1 MSDEVLKYVKLT
13 LSRIPKAIKSE
24 DIEFDTLKSFD
35 NSSLYTVYKKVPI
48 KEIQILIS
56 DTDRTQDLKT
66 RFKDALKIQDYIKEN
81 KENFEELAK
90 KTSVEKIDAIEEE
103 QTRFKK
109 EIPFFLKYD
118 KNYLWQIFYST
129 KSDKYFMLFP
139 AKEGETECLFYLLK
153 KKIED
158 SDDYI
163 YVPICEMTVEKTFE
177 NETNKINDL
186 ENYIWSFT
194 GNWPETMEY
203 INEKQEKFFYII
215 GKTKTKEDLETK
227 YRIQINNEAEFNE
240 IFVLTKALFILTTE
254 TKNTYSITPGID
266 NNGSLIFYYN
276 DEELSIANLKDFIAS
291 ETTRQQ
297 NLKYDCKI
305 KNESCQKNIEK
316 TKQILK
322 EQEKIYLD
330 QERQILDFMN
340 CRKSFFKKMRF
351 YFTNNK
357 KFIMDRKKTINK
369 INNEV
374 KKAEEEENQDL
385 TSIMTT
391 PDFAGISEIFTISDL
406 IKTTNEANVEKTNL
420 KNLEK
425 DFNALKLKQK
435 NTAKKIENADKYLD
449 EIEKHKK
456 NLLEFWRFTNKDNIK
471 SLEEGE
477 EDVKERK
484 ITYVFNYYDDL
495 ETLGAEVDS
504 LQRKKLSNQ
513 ETEAIFVA
521 KYLLNG
527 INSVITKSDTYLLD
541 EEYSKL
547 KEALS
552 KTEEN
557 ETTEEK
563 LNELS
568 YILGG
573 IDDSTKIKELNHKKF
588 RESKRNIYEI
598 LRFNETTTLEDFKDR
613 MREIGKYVSEAY
625 QKIISPYDMNVYF
638 VKRNKGFIIG
648 DLNPYKLLGKEDIN
662 KIYKMKAN
670 KETHMLFLSNCIYYN
685 NLNQTLPL
693 GMDEGTTIITK
704 VGDNKKVGD
713 TEVNML
719 FEKDEF
725 NVEIRKIRIM
735 KEEKR

>member
-13 LSRIPKAIKSE
+13 LSKIPKSIKSE

-66 RFKDALKIQDYIKEN
+66 RFKNALKIQDYIKEN
-81 KENFEELAK
+81 KEGFEELAN
-90 KTSVEKIDAIEEE
+90 KTSVEKIEEIEEE
-103 QTRFKK
+103 QKAFKK
-109 EIPFFLKYD
+109 EVPFFLKYE
-118 KNYLWQIFYST
+118 KNYLWQIFYSS

-139 AKEGETECLFYLLK
+139 AKEGETESLFYLIK
-153 KKIED
+153 KKIE
-158 SDDYI
+158 SSKDYV
-163 YVPICEMTVEKTFE
+163 YVPICEQNIEKIYDSTQ
-177 NETNKINDL
+177 NKINDL

-194 GNWPETMEY
+194 GSWPVTMEY
-203 INEKQEKFFYII
+203 VNEKQEKFFYIT
-215 GKTKTKEDLETK
+215 GETKIQEDLKTK
-227 YRIQINNEAEFNE
+227 YRIQIKNEAEFNE
-240 IFVLTKALFILTTE
+240 LYVLVKALFILSSE
-254 TKNTYSITPGID
+254 TKNTYKITPGID
-266 NNGSLIFYYN
+266 KTGKLIFYYN
-276 DEELSIANLKDFIAS
+276 DYELSVANLKDFIAN
-291 ETTRQQ
+291 ETTKQQ
-297 NLKYDCKI
+297 NIKYDCKT
-305 KNESCQKNIEK
+305 KSENCKKNIEK

-340 CRKSFFKKMRF
+340 CRKSFFKKMKF
-351 YFTNNK
+351 YFTNSK
-357 KFIMDRKKTINK
+357 KLTLDRKKTINK

-374 KKAEEEENQDL
+374 KEAEEEQEQDL
-385 TSIMTT
+385 SLVSQS
-391 PDFAGISEIFTISDL
+391 PDFAGLSEIFTITDL
-406 IKTTNEANVEKTNL
+406 IKTTNEANEEKNNL

-425 DFNALKLKQK
+425 DFEALKLKQK
-435 NTAKKIENADKYLD
+435 NTTKKIENADKYLD

-456 NLLEFWRFTNKDNIK
+456 NLLEFWRFTNKDNVQ

-477 EDVKERK
+477 ENIEERK
-484 ITYVFNYYDDL
+484 ITPVFNYYDDL

-527 INSVITKSDTYLLD
+527 VNSVITKSDTYVLD
-541 EEYSKL
+541 EEYNKL
-547 KEALS
+547 MEALN
-552 KTEEN
+552 KIEEN
-557 ETTEEK
+557 ETEEEK
-563 LNELS
+563 INQLN
-568 YILGG
+568 YVLGG
-573 IDDSTKIKELNHKKF
+573 IDDFSKVKELNHKKF
-588 RESKRNIYEI
+588 RESKRSLYEI
-598 LRFNETTTLEDFKDR
+598 LRFNKTTTLEDFKDR
-613 MREIGKYVSEAY
+613 MKEIGKYVNEAY
-625 QKIISPYDMNVYF
+625 QKIISPYEMNVYF

-648 DLNPYKLLGKEDIN
+648 DLNPYKLLEDEDIN

-670 KETHMLFLSNCIYYN
+670 EETHMLFLSNCIYYN

-693 GMDEGTTIITK
+693 GMDEGTTVITK
-704 VGDNKKVGD
+704 VGDNKKIGD
-713 TEVNML
+713 AEVNML
-719 FEKDEF
+719 FEKDMF